1 MSRAELIAQPLEV
14 YLAPEGETFPGLG
27 EDPAGDWELLGH
39 SFPENVGE
47 DGVTVELGQDVEEYR
62 GSATL
67 PVEAFRTEESVTFTV
82 QVHDMR
88 PETWAWLTGN
98 DVEEDTGEKSLD
110 LTRGPNTA
118 KFALLARGASPY
130 DRDGYAQ
137 FEVPRCYQ
145 SGEPEAEFSKG
156 EPAGLELE
164 FTALQPD
171 EGGEIRLVAE
181 GA

>member
-1 MSRAELIAQPLEV
+1 MLGGWFLTTCASRTSHKIHPHGTCHPLR
-14 YLAPEGETFPGLG
+14 
-27 EDPAGDWELLGH
+27 
-39 SFPENVGE
+39 S
-47 DGVTVELGQDVEEYR
+47 GVKPD
-62 GSATL
+62 A
-67 PVEAFRTEESVTFTV
+67 AFRTEETITFTV

-88 PETWAWLTGN
+88 PETWAWITGN
-98 DVEEDTGEKSLD
+98 DVEEDGEEKSLN
-110 LTRGPNTA
+110 LERGANTA

-130 DRDGYAQ
+130 DRGGYAQ

-171 EGGEIRLVAE
+171 EGDEIRLVAE